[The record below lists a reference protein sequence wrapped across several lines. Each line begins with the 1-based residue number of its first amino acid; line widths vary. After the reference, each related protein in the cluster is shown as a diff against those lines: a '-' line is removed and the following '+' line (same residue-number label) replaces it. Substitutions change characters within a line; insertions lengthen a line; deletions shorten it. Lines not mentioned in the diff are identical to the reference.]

1 MLPVVAVRCPLARQA
16 VPLYDD
22 DRAAAG
28 FIALM
33 TTQQKAKDNT
43 QGILFACILF
53 FVVPVCQNGTIVN
66 TVSS

>member
-43 QGILFACILF
+43 QAF
-53 FVVPVCQNGTIVN
+53 
-66 TVSS
+66 